1 MFLKSLNGFTSST
14 AIAAFYG
21 VFGVSG
27 ALLLSECRIE
37 VIITRRGFLLVEG
50 FRFLGLDLPTV

>member
-14 AIAAFYG
+14 AIAAVYG

-27 ALLLSECRIE
+27 ALLLSGCRIE